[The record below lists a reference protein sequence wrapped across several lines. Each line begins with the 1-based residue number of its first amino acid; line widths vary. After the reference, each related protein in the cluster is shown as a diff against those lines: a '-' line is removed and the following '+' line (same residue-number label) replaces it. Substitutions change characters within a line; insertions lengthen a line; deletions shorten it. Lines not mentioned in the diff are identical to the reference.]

1 MDAAVG
7 TPQFSCPWTLRSGC
21 TLYSSPWAKFT
32 LSRATSFPSFFLF
45 LCLYWLFLNKLP
57 NETYESLL
65 WSLLLGSW
73 PKDSIQ
79 LPECP
84 DYSRDYSKD
93 NVLLFDPAGC
103 KIYSMLGSILTI
115 REDIPLT
122 YSLPLPTLF
131 SSRTWLLLEHASI
144 CLDTDEP
151 HPWRL
156 GSHSLPPPSR
166 LCCGWWN
173 SAPSGS
179 LTGIFLQS
187 WELLL
192 GVFGSWLNFNNHPIN
207 HCLPMSPLLGW
218 VGSHKEQKADIVT
231 HSLWF

>member
-1 MDAAVG
+1 MPLLVVLN
-7 TPQFSCPWTLRSGC
+7 TLLNKPYETLPWTL
-21 TLYSSPWAKFT
+21 
-32 LSRATSFPSFFLF
+32 
-45 LCLYWLFLNKLP
+45 
-57 NETYESLL
+57 LL
-65 WSLLLGSW
+65 RSW
-73 PKDSIQ
+73 PEDSTQ

-84 DYSRDYSKD
+84 DYPKD
-93 NVLLFDPAGC
+93 HWGNVSLFDPAGC
-103 KIYSMLGSILTI
+103 KIYSMCGSILII

-144 CLDTDEP
+144 CPDTDEP

-156 GSHSLPPPSR
+156 GSHSLLPPPR
-166 LCCGWWN
+166 LCCSCWN

-218 VGSHKEQKADIVT
+218 VGSHKEQKADTVT